1 MIKQNTSHLTELPQ
15 SNINQYHLSGCMQ
28 EHLYMVALL
37 GQSAQCRQCHPPP
50 LPTDNIQYFIKQK
63 NCFISATDCQ
73 SSDESRVRR
82 LDTTRITC
90 IPLTVSFSYGE
101 SPTSYLHYLP
111 LHRVTANCVQILL
124 TDMCCLRLGGGGTL
138 RLFMMRHWPHSLTD
152 DLACSHVQACM
163 ARALPCL
170 ETINQRPS
178 AKKDFKTYL
187 NCYVLCPQWFP
198 KDASYTVR
206 EIVCL
211 TLLCLHPQG

>member
-37 GQSAQCRQCHPPP
+37 GQSAQCRQCHPSP

-124 TDMCCLRLGGGGTL
+124 TDMCCLRFGGGTPH
-138 RLFMMRHWPHSLTD
+138 LFMMRHWPHSFTA
-152 DLACSHVQACM
+152 DLACSHVQTCVT
-163 ARALPCL
+163 RALPCL
-170 ETINQRPS
+170 EMITQRPS
-178 AKKDFKTYL
+178 AMKYFKTYL
-187 NCYVLCPQWFP
+187 NFYASCPQRSP
-198 KDASYTVR
+198 NDASDTICGTV
-206 EIVCL
+206 CF
-211 TLLCLHPQG
+211 TLLCLPSQG